1 MTSPLTDTDL
11 DEINARLNDLDQ
23 ADEVIKR
30 AKTAGLDVKGQE
42 DSSRDARAKLQGI
55 KGAFFPGR

>member
-23 ADEVIKR
+23 AEEIIKR
-30 AKTAGLDVKGQE
+30 AKTAGLDVAAQE
-42 DSSRDARAKLQGI
+42 ESAKDARAKLQGI